1 MNSAPSHDI
10 ALLCNDLFFCSQIEG
25 TAQANG
31 AKAKSVDDVAAAL
44 KLIDPAGTKLVIVDL
59 DTRDVDCSQLMAGL
73 PQPRPRVIG
82 FFPHLRIE
90 VRDAALA
97 AGFDAVLTRGQF
109 SAQLVELCRQVA
121 TK

>member
-1 MNSAPSHDI
+1 MTSAQPHDI

-25 TAQANG
+25 TASANG
-31 AKAKSVDDVAAAL
+31 ARAKSVDDVAAAL
-44 KLIDPAGTKLVIVDL
+44 RLIDPASTKLVIVDL
-59 DTRDVDCSQLMAGL
+59 DTRDVDCALLMAGL

-109 SAQLVELCRQVA
+109 SAQLVELCQQVA
-121 TK
+121 AN